1 MSEQP
6 VTVGE
11 LAPALQRWAQAQ
23 YGDGVTVSDVTKM
36 PGNAGLSFG
45 FSVGDGSRSAR
56 RVIRLAPPGVTKRGN
71 TDVLRQVP
79 LLDALQRHGIPVAA
93 VEWSSDDP
101 AWFGTDA
108 FVQAFLAGAPLHMGS
123 DAGSV
128 PVGAEGV
135 APFVANAA
143 RTLARIHAIDWR
155 AELDG
160 WEQPRELASDV
171 EFWRGLQAK
180 AAEPP
185 MGERAE
191 MLAVALLDTVPDAPP
206 IGIFH
211 GDFHTNNV
219 MYLPDATI
227 SGVVDW
233 EISGIGAQPLDI
245 GWLSIFTDPT
255 CWAPDRQAQ
264 MRLAVDPIWL
274 LGVYQDAAGRRV
286 DDAAWFK
293 AYACYRFSV
302 IAAFNLRLH
311 RKGYRPDPHY
321 EELAASTYALADRG
335 LELLR
340 DPAQFAV

>member
-1 MSEQP
+1 MTAED
-6 VTVGE
+6 
-11 LAPALQRWAQAQ
+11 LAPALQRWAEAQ
-23 YGDGVTVSDVTKM
+23 YGADVRVDDVTKM

-45 FSVGDGSRSAR
+45 FGVDDGSGAAR

-79 LLDALQRHGIPVAA
+79 LLNVLQRNGIPVAA

-108 FVQAFLAGAPLHMGS
+108 FVQRFLPGAPLHMGS

-128 PVGAEGV
+128 PVGADGV
-135 APFVANAA
+135 EPFVAHAA
-143 RTLARIHAIDWR
+143 QTLARIHAIDWR
-155 AELDG
+155 TELDG
-160 WEQPRELASDV
+160 WEEPRDLPADV
-171 EFWRGLQAK
+171 GFWRGLQAK
-180 AAEPP
+180 AAEPQ

-191 MLAVALLDTVPDAPP
+191 QLAVALLDSVPAAPP
-206 IGIFH
+206 VGIFH
-211 GDFHTNNV
+211 GDFHTNNI

-227 SGVVDW
+227 TGVVDW

-264 MRLAVDPIWL
+264 MRVVVDPQWL
-274 LGVYQDAAGRRV
+274 LGVYQEAAGRQV
-286 DDAAWFK
+286 SDAAWFK

-321 EELAASTYALADRG
+321 EELAASTYALADKG